1 MNQQVDIERYLE
13 EFRSEIGQLNKSVKD
28 LSDDNARLNRR
39 VEALNVENSSLK
51 KKNADLRKRL
61 SKYEDA
67 QPPKNSGNSSV
78 PEFFGGVGSS
88 YFDSRSRRSLFSD
101 LSDFISTF

>member
-13 EFRSEIGQLNKSVKD
+13 EFRSEIGQPNKSVKD

-39 VEALNVENSSLK
+39 VEALNVENNSLK
-51 KKNADLRKRL
+51 KENADLRKRL
-61 SKYEDA
+61 SKYEDT

-78 PEFFGGVGSS
+78 PPSKERMGDEIKRRTSVLLSVEHCCCRSS
-88 YFDSRSRRSLFSD
+88 
-101 LSDFISTF
+101 